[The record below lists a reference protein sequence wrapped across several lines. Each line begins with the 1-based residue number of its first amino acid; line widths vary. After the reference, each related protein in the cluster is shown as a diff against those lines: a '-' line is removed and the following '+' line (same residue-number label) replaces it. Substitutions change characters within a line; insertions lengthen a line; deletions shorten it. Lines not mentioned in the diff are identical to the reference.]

1 MSTQQQ
7 TENGQVHNYLTA
19 MARRVIIRSR
29 KLSTAVAQVEEMVA
43 ADYKEIWK
51 EHIEDLEAIA
61 DWVVQDARV
70 LAPVDTGK
78 LRDSIKAAVSKSP
91 RYPGLMVSAS
101 AKAKYKKSFDYALI
115 QEENEDFS
123 HEVGQAHYLSEPFF
137 NLVDEF
143 YFEYTGKHLVAPEV
157 NRW

>member
-1 MSTQQQ
+1 
-7 TENGQVHNYLTA
+7 
-19 MARRVIIRSR
+19 MAKRVIIRSR
-29 KLSTAVAQVEEMVA
+29 QLNTAVAQIEEMVA

-51 EHIEDLEAIA
+51 QHIEDLEAIA
-61 DWVVQDARV
+61 DWVVQDAKA

-101 AKAKYKKSFDYALI
+101 AKAKYRKTFDYALI
-115 QEENEDFS
+115 QEENESFS

-137 NLVDEF
+137 NLVDDF
-143 YFEYTGKHLVAPEV
+143 YFEYTGTHLKFPEV
-157 NRW
+157 DR